1 MFLSSRARSS
11 ALSGCARSASR
22 RRFLKKSNISQE
34 PFSRLWSI
42 RLRERENSEFH
53 RPYRPL
59 TGSTALTGGSPGV
72 PLGASLAAA
81 GGASVPVSLEAAAG
95 VIAAGVIAAGV
106 ITAGVITAGA
116 VLLKV
121 LIVGDGSLTAAGWK
135 NVG

>member
-81 GGASVPVSLEAAAG
+81 AVLGAGVVAARALAAA
-95 VIAAGVIAAGV
+95 V
-106 ITAGVITAGA
+106 ITARA
-116 VLLKV
+116 VPLKGFR
-121 LIVGDGSLTAAGWK
+121 VGDGSLTPAG
-135 NVG
+135 